1 MQRAHIHELAGA
13 PAAARDMM
21 ERFEQGRDN
30 RRRLAEWEES
40 LKELRGGG

>member
-1 MQRAHIHELAGA
+1 
-13 PAAARDMM
+13 MM